1 MGDVSLRGMAR
12 WRTWPVVTGLLL
24 ALGSCRAIAG
34 LHDVTY
40 VAADGACGTPVLPT
54 VGKGRVRLVNAGTQG
69 GNVDSCI
76 RVTGS
81 SDWGN
86 PILSAGPDA
95 CDTGLSYGQV
105 TVPFNVQAGSVDVET
120 IPAGSSCDPTGAT
133 SQALGVVIGDSTAG
147 APVVT
152 LVRYGGG
159 SNPESIAALPE
170 EPPGSTTI
178 TLSGAYG
185 LRLVNAVSSGQSINV
200 GYASSPSLP
209 ATVATAILP
218 QPILPGGVEPPASNV
233 PSFQSVDAEGYAP
246 LPPSTKLDFGVVIQG
261 GTTAQF
267 TFRTPGEEDIQTV
280 FAIGDSGD
288 KSHPIRGLQCEDSA
302 DAPGNTAL
310 LASCVLTTLP
320 SLAVDTF
327 NTGLYGAD
335 APFND
340 ERKQAVYDA
349 IAARSSD
356 LMCVVETSTDYKAIV
371 ASAAVNLP
379 YSYYAV
385 TDLDT
390 QPTDPTDK
398 QGNTPPPPTA
408 PPCAG
413 VDPSIVQSIY
423 QCTALGCTNDT
434 GGLNG
439 YVSSITCLSGACAG
453 DYTDLYFQ
461 SPQDDACVDCI
472 IYYATSEL
480 PLSAGQTACTT
491 DSRQPFA
498 YQGMNGTLILSR
510 YPLANTQ
517 SYILPSTGFRRSV
530 LYAQVMLED
539 NQTVDFFCGQFI
551 SSLIDADIPY
561 VGNYGTDIVGQE
573 NGWEDEQ
580 DLQAQRAV
588 TWIQATAKHPAI
600 IAGDWHST
608 AQVTEQDPEGG
619 TTVVLDSQSVEVIN
633 LFDQSL
639 GGAFTRAEPSP
650 YQPVCEYCP
659 APQNVYNAGSGVRPE
674 DFTPTFLKG
683 FAPGATVEDS
693 LWGQGNT
700 VPLTSIPYEP
710 APNPPQ
716 GPISPYWGRLVRV
729 LRPGTE

>member
-1 MGDVSLRGMAR
+1 MGDVSSRGMAR
-12 WRTWPVVTGLLL
+12 WRTWPVVGGLLL

-40 VAADGACGTPVLPT
+40 VASDGACGMPTLPT
-54 VGKGRVRLVNAGTQG
+54 EGDGRVRLVNAGTQG

-86 PILSAGPDA
+86 PILSAGPEA
-95 CDTGLSYGQV
+95 CDTGLGYGQV
-105 TVPFNVQAGSVDVET
+105 TVPFAVQPGSVDVET
-120 IPAGSSCDPTGAT
+120 VPAGSSCDPTGAT
-133 SQALGVVIGDSTAG
+133 SQTMGVVVGDSTAG

-159 SNPESIAALPE
+159 SNSESIAALPE

-200 GYASSPSLP
+200 GYPSPTSLP
-209 ATVATAILP
+209 ASVAMTILP
-218 QPILPGGVEPPASNV
+218 QAILPGGVEPPASNV
-233 PSFQSVDAEGYAP
+233 LSFQSVDAEGYSP
-246 LPPSTKLDFGVVIQG
+246 LPPNAKIAFGVVLQG
-261 GTTAQF
+261 GTAAQF
-267 TFRTPGEEDIQTV
+267 TFNTPGEQDIQTV

-302 DAPGNTAL
+302 DAPGNTPL
-310 LASCVLTTLP
+310 LASCALTTLP

-327 NTGLYGAD
+327 NTALYGAD

-340 ERKQAVYDA
+340 ERKQAVYGA
-349 IAARSSD
+349 IAARQSD
-356 LMCVVETSTDYKAIV
+356 LMCVIESAIDYKAIV
-371 ASAAVNLP
+371 ANATTNLP
-379 YSYYAV
+379 YSYYLV

-398 QGNTPPPPTA
+398 MGNTPSPPTA

-423 QCTALGCTNDT
+423 QCTAQQCTSSGDS
-434 GGLNG
+434 GGS
-439 YVSSITCLSGACAG
+439 VSAINCLSAACA
-453 DYTDLYFQ
+453 DSYTQLYFQ

-472 IYYATSEL
+472 IYYTTSEL
-480 PLSAGQTACTT
+480 PLSVGQTACTT

-498 YQGMNGTLILSR
+498 YQGMNATLMLSR

-517 SYILPSTGFRRSV
+517 AYILPSTGFRRV
-530 LYAQVMLED
+530 ILYAQVMLED
-539 NQTVDFFCGQFI
+539 NQTVDFFCGHLV
-551 SSLIDADIPY
+551 SPLIDADLPY
-561 VGNYGTDIVGQE
+561 VGNYGTDIAGQE

-580 DLQAQRAV
+580 DLQARRAV
-588 TWIQATAKHPAI
+588 AWIRATAKHPAI
-600 IAGDWHST
+600 IAGDWHATS
-608 AQVTEQDPEGG
+608 QVTEPGPEGG
-619 TTVVLDSQSVEVIN
+619 TTVVLDPLSVEVMK

-639 GGAFTRAEPSP
+639 GGAFVRAEPSP
-650 YQPVCEYCP
+650 YQPVCQYCP
-659 APQNVYNAGSGVRPE
+659 APQNIYNAGSGVLPE
-674 DFTPTFLKG
+674 DFTQTFLEG
-683 FAPGATVEDS
+683 FAADATVEDS

-700 VPLTSIPYEP
+700 VTLTPIPYEP
-710 APNPPQ
+710 APTPPL
-716 GPISPYWGRLVRV
+716 GPLSQYWGRLVRV
-729 LRPGTE
+729 LRPGTQ